1 MSLTLCSKSKY
12 FYINLIKE
20 TRLLISVYMWKG
32 KLIYIYR
39 DTYPSIVHCCNVTKV
54 SRALMVYT
62 RMHQNLYKAILE
74 QTSVWA
80 ITRVLKVTM
89 KSIISPYIFVCFF
102 FSSEKGNWI
111 SQAKHPVIL
120 KICLKSCKR
129 MIYLWKR

>member
-1 MSLTLCSKSKY
+1 MLLTLCSKRKY

-20 TRLLISVYMWKG
+20 IRLLISVYMWKG
-32 KLIYIYR
+32 KLMNTQRYI
-39 DTYPSIVHCCNVTKV
+39 SIAIVHRCNVTKV
-54 SRALMVYT
+54 NRALMGYT
-62 RMHQNLYKAILE
+62 RMLQNLYKAILE
-74 QTSVWA
+74 QTLTWA

-89 KSIISPYIFVCFF
+89 KSIISPYIFF